1 MRPTRWG
8 RMAMMI
14 TGIASALAATGPATA
29 SPRARAAAAERLP
42 ERPRTPDTVRLPYTA
57 GKVYGVRL
65 VPGAPFALELPSG
78 ESAKNIWYDNRWWAA
93 ESTASSGRVFLRALG
108 STDVIGRVGFVHI
121 ETEPSDLRI
130 SLRVEAVHDD
140 AEVPAA
146 LEIGLEGTAL
156 NDPTKRQIRKAVD
169 REMVYVQAQAQ
180 EKARAE
186 FEAWRRRTITN
197 VRTNYEW
204 GGDFKVERV
213 VDDGV
218 QTFIS
223 IPNATDRAVIQF
235 VDKSGKPGLVNYE
248 LENGTY
254 TVQNKVLRPGE
265 KFRLVLGKQQAWV
278 GLK

>member
-1 MRPTRWG
+1 
-8 RMAMMI
+8 MAMMI